1 MTENALPPLAVALLG
16 AGIMGAGM
24 GRNIARAGIP
34 LRVWNRTRDRAE
46 PLAADGAAVADS
58 PADAVRGAGIIVT
71 MLADGPAVSEVVSAA
86 AEGLAPGQIWV
97 QTATVGPE
105 WNGKLAGLARDRGL
119 VYLDAPVLGT
129 RQPAEQG
136 QLTVFAAGP
145 EQPSDPAGPGQDRD
159 AAGPRQERDRVRE
172 RVRPV
177 LDAIGRQTVWL
188 DEVGAGTRLKLVANS
203 WVEILNV
210 AAGETIALAQ
220 GLGVDPQDFLDTV
233 AGSPVDSPYLHAK
246 AKAILTGDYTPA
258 FSVDGAASV
267 SELIIEAG
275 EGAGLHMDLARAAA
289 GRFRRAIEQG
299 RGGDDMAAAYF
310 ASFDN

>member
-1 MTENALPPLAVALLG
+1 MTDSAGPPSAVALLG
-16 AGIMGAGM
+16 TGIMGAGM
-24 GRNIARAGIP
+24 GRNIARAGLP

-46 PLAADGAAVADS
+46 PLAADGAAVGDS
-58 PADAVRGAGIIVT
+58 PADTVRGADIIVT
-71 MLADGPAVSEVVSAA
+71 MLADGPAVFEVVSAA
-86 AEGLAPGQIWV
+86 AGGLAPGQIWV

-105 WNGKLAGLARDRGL
+105 WNGKLADLARDRGL

-145 EQPSDPAGPGQDRD
+145 EQTRDAAGQDRD
-159 AAGPRQERDRVRE
+159 SVRE

-177 LDAIGRQTVWL
+177 FDAIGRQTVWL

-233 AGSPVDSPYLHAK
+233 AGGPVDSPYLHAK

-267 SELIIEAG
+267 SELIIAAG
-275 EGAGLHMDLARAAA
+275 EGVGLRMDLARAAA
-289 GRFRRAIEQG
+289 ERFGRAIEQG

-310 ASFDN
+310 ASFDS

>member
-1 MTENALPPLAVALLG
+1 MTENALPQPAVALLG
-16 AGIMGAGM
+16 TGIMGAGM

-34 LRVWNRTRDRAE
+34 VRVWNRTRDRAE
-46 PLAADGAAVADS
+46 PLAADGATVAGS
-58 PADAVRGAGIIVT
+58 PAEAVRGAGIIVT
-71 MLADGPAVSEVVSAA
+71 MLAGGPAVSEVISAA
-86 AEGLAPGQIWV
+86 AGGLAPGQIWV

-105 WNGKLAGLARDRGL
+105 WNSKLARLARDRDL

-145 EQPSDPAGPGQDRD
+145 DPDRD
-159 AAGPRQERDRVRE
+159 RDRVRE
-172 RVRPV
+172 GVRPV
-177 LDAIGRQTVWL
+177 FDAIGQQTVWL

-233 AGSPVDSPYLHAK
+233 AGGPVDSPYLHAK

-289 GRFRRAIEQG
+289 DRFRRAIGQG

>member
-1 MTENALPPLAVALLG
+1 MSEKVGQQMTESTASPLAVALLG
-16 AGIMGAGM
+16 TGIMGAGM
-24 GRNIARAGIP
+24 GRNIARAGLP

-46 PLAADGAAVADS
+46 PLAADGAAVGDS
-58 PADAVRGAGIIVT
+58 PADTVRGADIIVT
-71 MLADGPAVSEVVSAA
+71 MMADGPAVFEVVSAA
-86 AEGLAPGQIWV
+86 AGGLAPGQIWV

-105 WNGKLAGLARDRGL
+105 WNSKLADLARDRGL

-145 EQPSDPAGPGQDRD
+145 EQTRDAAAQDRD
-159 AAGPRQERDRVRE
+159 SVRE

-177 LDAIGRQTVWL
+177 FDAIGQQTVWL

-233 AGSPVDSPYLHAK
+233 AGGPVDSPYLHAK
-246 AKAILTGDYTPA
+246 ARAILTGDYTPA

-267 SELIIEAG
+267 SELIIAAG
-275 EGAGLHMDLARAAA
+275 EGAGLRMDLARAAA
-289 GRFRRAIEQG
+289 ERFGRAIEQG

-310 ASFDN
+310 ASFGS

>member
-1 MTENALPPLAVALLG
+1 MSEKVGQHMTESAASPVAVALLG
-16 AGIMGAGM
+16 TGIMGAGM
-24 GRNIARAGIP
+24 GRNIARAGLP

-46 PLAADGAAVADS
+46 PLAADGATVGDS
-58 PADAVRGAGIIVT
+58 PADTVRGADIIVT
-71 MLADGPAVSEVVSAA
+71 MLADGPAVFEVVSAA
-86 AEGLAPGQIWV
+86 AGGLAPGQIWV

-105 WNGKLAGLARDRGL
+105 WNGKLADLARDRGL

-145 EQPSDPAGPGQDRD
+145 EQTRDAAGQDRD
-159 AAGPRQERDRVRE
+159 SVRE

-177 LDAIGRQTVWL
+177 FDAIGRQTVWL

-233 AGSPVDSPYLHAK
+233 AGGPVDSPYLHAK
-246 AKAILTGDYTPA
+246 ARAILSGDYTPA

-267 SELIIEAG
+267 SELIIAAG
-275 EGAGLHMDLARAAA
+275 EGAGLRMDLARAAA
-289 GRFRRAIEQG
+289 ERFGRAIEQG

-310 ASFDN
+310 ASFGS

>member
-1 MTENALPPLAVALLG
+1 MSEKVGQQMTESTASPLAVALLG
-16 AGIMGAGM
+16 TGIMGAGM
-24 GRNIARAGIP
+24 GRNIARAGLP

-46 PLAADGAAVADS
+46 PLAADGAAVGDS
-58 PADAVRGAGIIVT
+58 PADTVRGADIIVT
-71 MLADGPAVSEVVSAA
+71 MLADGPAVFEVVSAA
-86 AEGLAPGQIWV
+86 AGGLAPGQIWV

-105 WNGKLAGLARDRGL
+105 WNGKLADLARDRGL

-145 EQPSDPAGPGQDRD
+145 EQTRDAAGQDRD
-159 AAGPRQERDRVRE
+159 SVRE

-177 LDAIGRQTVWL
+177 FDAIGRQTVWL

-233 AGSPVDSPYLHAK
+233 AGGPVDSPYLHAK

-267 SELIIEAG
+267 SELIIAAG
-275 EGAGLHMDLARAAA
+275 EGVGLRMDLARAAA
-289 GRFRRAIEQG
+289 ERFGRAIEQG

-310 ASFDN
+310 ASFGS

>member
-1 MTENALPPLAVALLG
+1 MSEKVGQQMTESTASPLAVALLG
-16 AGIMGAGM
+16 TGIMGAGM
-24 GRNIARAGIP
+24 GRNIARAGLP

-46 PLAADGAAVADS
+46 PLAADGAAVGDS
-58 PADAVRGAGIIVT
+58 PADTVRGADIIVT
-71 MLADGPAVSEVVSAA
+71 MLADGPAVFEVVSAA
-86 AEGLAPGQIWV
+86 AGGLAPGQIWV

-105 WNGKLAGLARDRGL
+105 WNGKLADLARDRGL

-145 EQPSDPAGPGQDRD
+145 EQTRDAAGQDRD
-159 AAGPRQERDRVRE
+159 SVRE

-177 LDAIGRQTVWL
+177 FDAIGRQTVWL

-233 AGSPVDSPYLHAK
+233 AGGPVDSPYLHAK

-267 SELIIEAG
+267 SELIIAAG
-275 EGAGLHMDLARAAA
+275 EGVGLRMDLARAAA
-289 GRFRRAIEQG
+289 ERFGRAIEQG

-310 ASFDN
+310 ASFDS

>member
-1 MTENALPPLAVALLG
+1 MSEKVGQQMTESTASPLAVALLG
-16 AGIMGAGM
+16 TGIMGAGM
-24 GRNIARAGIP
+24 GRNIARAGLP

-46 PLAADGAAVADS
+46 PLAADGAAVGDS
-58 PADAVRGAGIIVT
+58 PADTVRGADIIVT
-71 MLADGPAVSEVVSAA
+71 MLADGPAVFEVVSAA
-86 AEGLAPGQIWV
+86 AGGLAPGQIWV

-105 WNGKLAGLARDRGL
+105 WNGKLADLARDRGL

-145 EQPSDPAGPGQDRD
+145 ERTRDAAAQDRD
-159 AAGPRQERDRVRE
+159 SVRE

-177 LDAIGRQTVWL
+177 FDAIGQQTVWL

-233 AGSPVDSPYLHAK
+233 AGGPVDSPYLHAK

-267 SELIIEAG
+267 SELIIAAG
-275 EGAGLHMDLARAAA
+275 EGVGLRMDLARAAA
-289 GRFRRAIEQG
+289 ERFGRAIEQG

-310 ASFDN
+310 ASFDS